1 MNTVTLPTFS
11 SHPKKQNDY
20 NTYAADSSSSDEDE
34 NVFCSKNQISK
45 MRSSGHSSFN
55 EADIKNIHKELMI
68 INK

>member
-11 SHPKKQNDY
+11 SHPKKQKDF
-20 NTYAADSSSSDEDE
+20 NTYADSSSSDDDE
-34 NVFCSKNQISK
+34 NMFSSKNQISK

>member
-11 SHPKKQNDY
+11 SHPKKQNEF
-20 NTYAADSSSSDEDE
+20 NTYADSSSSEDE
-34 NVFCSKNQISK
+34 SVFCSKNQISK

-55 EADIKNIHKELMI
+55 DADIKAIHKELMI